1 MLGLLLNLWRT
12 WRRGSSPPAEHTTN
26 APASWDDPLT
36 SLKQRLTYEAIP
48 VSGGNNIVW
57 LLLCV
62 LLTVVMTAH
71 AWEKRELLGI
81 VGALGFLWLST
92 VLVLTLIPRIGK
104 PALTLTRSGLDLPGF
119 GLIPWDAIRNLSME
133 PLRSTYG
140 PVGYMLNLEVPSL
153 PDRSAEMHPA
163 TRLLYGLIALG
174 RRRTLIS
181 IRLVRTSVPAPQVL
195 ALIEHLR
202 QVR

>member
-1 MLGLLLNLWRT
+1 MLGLLLNLCRT
-12 WRRGSSPPAEHTTN
+12 WRRGPSPRAEHATK
-26 APASWDDPLT
+26 ALASWDDPLT
-36 SLKQRLTYEAIP
+36 SLKQRLAYEVIP
-48 VSGGNNIVW
+48 VSGGNNVVW

-62 LLTVVMTAH
+62 LLALVMTAH
-71 AWEKRELLGI
+71 AWEKRQLLGI

-92 VLVLTLIPRIGK
+92 VLFLTLIPRIGK

-119 GLIPWDAIRNLSME
+119 GLIPWDAIRELSME

-140 PVGYMLNLEVPSL
+140 TVGYMLNLEVPSL
-153 PDRSAEMHPA
+153 PDRIAEMHPA
-163 TRLLYGLIALG
+163 TRLLYRLIAFG

-181 IRLVRTSVPAPQVL
+181 IRLVRTSVPAPQIL